1 MLLAAL
7 LAVIHV
13 ALAADV
19 DPAAR
24 AKAIVAQLTLEE
36 KVQLLGGV
44 AGNFSGNLP
53 PIARLGVPALTM
65 NDGPQ
70 GFRAATAGTSTAFPC
85 ALAVA
90 AGWDAGN
97 AVAFGAAMGVE
108 FAAKGCGMM
117 LGPALNVARLP
128 TCGRNFEYLSGEDGA
143 LGAVMAAAVVSGVQ
157 SKGVIANAK
166 HYVNNNQEYARSSV
180 DAVVDERTHVEI
192 YLPPFEAAVDAG
204 VGSVMCSYNRL
215 TVLRGNTTAPA
226 ATYACEDRFT
236 ITDELKGRLGFDG
249 FVVSDWGATHSTV
262 ASALAGLDM
271 EMGSA
276 KFYGAA
282 LVAAVKAG
290 QVDEKAVDE
299 KAERV
304 LRTMIRVGPFDS
316 PPAGNSAANVTSAA
330 HRVLARSLAA
340 AGTVLLKNDKVAG
353 AAVLPL
359 RQGGAPYS
367 ICVAGAAADSVGAL
381 SGGGSGHVAA
391 SHSTTYL
398 EGARARAAAAGA
410 TVNVPSD
417 SSIEAA
423 QACAVASDVA
433 LVFVGTWSH
442 ESQDRDTL
450 ALNQFDQSMCAYILK
465 KNAHTVVVMTSPGA
479 LIVPWLSGG
488 YLAASPPAALITF
501 MPGQEAGNAIADV
514 LWGDAN
520 PSARLPA
527 TLPNVDN
534 EVGFTE
540 AMYPGVGPD
549 ADHLRANYSDRL
561 AVGYRWCT

>member
-1 MLLAAL
+1 MLLPAL
-7 LAVIHV
+7 LAVIHAHV
-13 ALAADV
+13 VLAADA

-36 KVQLLGGV
+36 KVGLLGGV

-70 GFRAATAGTSTAFPC
+70 GFRATRLDGGTSTAFPC

-166 HYVNNNQEYARSSV
+166 HYVNNNQEFARGSV

-204 VGSVMCSYNRL
+204 VGSIMCSYNRL
-215 TVLRGNTTAPA
+215 TILRGNNTNTT

-290 QVDEKAVDE
+290 QVDAKAVDE

-330 HRVLARSLAA
+330 HRKLARSLAA

-353 AAVLPL
+353 APARGIGPLPAPQAVLPL

-398 EGARARAAAAGA
+398 EGSTCSLPHRPLVARWGESRLCVLDRRYAATA
-410 TVNVPSD
+410 
-417 SSIEAA
+417 
-423 QACAVASDVA
+423 
-433 LVFVGTWSH
+433 W
-442 ESQDRDTL
+442 R
-450 ALNQFDQSMCAYILK
+450 
-465 KNAHTVVVMTSPGA
+465 
-479 LIVPWLSGG
+479 
-488 YLAASPPAALITF
+488 
-501 MPGQEAGNAIADV
+501 
-514 LWGDAN
+514 
-520 PSARLPA
+520 
-527 TLPNVDN
+527 
-534 EVGFTE
+534 
-540 AMYPGVGPD
+540 
-549 ADHLRANYSDRL
+549 
-561 AVGYRWCT
+561 